1 MNFKTVEQDI
11 RPILEASEIAR
22 ADDMALYTRYA
33 RRKIKSLNLGAGW
46 IEKVFSNRNF
56 RILYGIAP
64 YDTVSRVRRRL
75 QAENKDLRPSKE
87 YIEERKK
94 AERDYREY
102 AKRGGG
108 NIE

>member
-22 ADDMALYTRYA
+22 ADDMALYTHYA
-33 RRKIKSLNLGAGW
+33 RRKIKSLNLGTGGV
-46 IEKVFSNRNF
+46 ERVFIDRSF

-75 QAENKDLRPSKE
+75 QAENEDLRPSKE